1 LKSDKG
7 DFETGTGSRRMR
19 TQPCKSNEV
28 ETDVTSPTAQ
38 WVATSREVHSGRVDL
53 AKSATAAFPSMT
65 RALLAA
71 RMTFATLT
79 ALVVLSGALAG
90 SVSAT
95 IIEPMTPAD
104 EVDLILADGESDFV
118 SRLLEQ
124 QLFEV
129 AAQYC
134 ERSAATTNDVESQ
147 SAWELLL
154 SECRLQQV
162 WTLAADSRTET
173 IRLAIQ
179 RLSDFRTEHTPS
191 PNQDLKLRLTQLEL
205 LGVAG
210 LIEEFLHAPV
220 SAKQKVVLAL
230 KDSSLEFALKAVQQG
245 QVEADV
251 LLKQVDQVRKE
262 LNPAFVRQIRDRIRL
277 LAAQM
282 QLTQSRLKSSPD
294 DKELLR
300 KAKTSVEQIAKSAI
314 DDSAKIRA
322 RVLLAELSLE
332 FESADSF
339 ILKLKALE
347 DSASAPSDRVLVES
361 LRVRSML
368 RQGKPSDAL
377 ESSVKGDDL
386 LFESSSELKVLRL
399 QCLLQ
404 IYEVLFELPD
414 SDSTIALKSQTADE
428 FRSLAERT
436 LPALIGIWQERGR
449 RVVARF
455 DRLVQVGPKL
465 ADAFEEVASLVQ
477 SGDSQVAMEQLQQ
490 IAKSLPQTQ
499 TELRGAVLMELGQLA
514 IRTEQWLVAEDAYRD
529 ASLVFAKSG
538 QSSKAAA
545 SDLLRAFAI
554 GRRWDQTVSGKA
566 KSPQQTPEEIQ
577 TLEATYRQ
585 AIDSHIQAYATERTA
600 ATAREWRARLLADEN
615 PLSAAADLLNAT
627 DLAQHDTTTPAGK
640 EAVLLRLCFAAE
652 CLMNCQLAANS
663 MTQEDQATLKTLIAT
678 LGTQATSADSTSA
691 SSDTLSACLSAKV
704 LALTVSEPS
713 GDAKSWESRASQA
726 QALLTQLPGA
736 ESSSSSPPNPES
748 PPVDSA
754 QGMSML
760 ATDRQRIVHHAQLS
774 CHVVLIVAAFR
785 CLEGQGTLNSS
796 RDAILSEPMIQRMRW
811 IQFLSLQI
819 GTPEQSIPGDPQLAA
834 FLSQMLAAG
843 QSESSTMPI
852 AVELNALR
860 MQSRLCPH
868 SKDWTTFNQQVG
880 RLTKRDLT
888 ESEMILLSRLL
899 SELSATDKVSSKR
912 PFDAAANE
920 FWRAA
925 QKRMKRGHDVW
936 LEASLSLAEASFA
949 GGDSKEAR
957 RILGVVSVL
966 YPEWGD
972 ATRKARADRLAKLL
986 DGQEANAP

>member
-1 LKSDKG
+1 MTSD
-7 DFETGTGSRRMR
+7 SR
-19 TQPCKSNEV
+19 
-28 ETDVTSPTAQ
+28 TSL
-38 WVATSREVHSGRVDL
+38 SI
-53 AKSATAAFPSMT
+53 T
-65 RALLAA
+65 RALLAG
-71 RMTFATLT
+71 RMTLASLT
-79 ALVVLSGALAG
+79 AFVTLSIACAG
-90 SVSAT
+90 SVSA
-95 IIEPMTPAD
+95 IIEPMAPAD

-134 ERSAATTNDVESQ
+134 ERSGAATNDVESQ

-154 SECRLQQV
+154 AECRLQQV

-220 SAKQKVVLAL
+220 SAKQKVVSAR
-230 KDSSLEFALKAVQQG
+230 KDGSLEFALKAVQQG
-245 QVEADV
+245 QVEADL
-251 LLKQVDQVRKE
+251 LLKQVEQVRKE
-262 LNPAFVRQIRDRIRL
+262 LNAAFVRQTRDRIRL

-282 QLTQSRLKSSPD
+282 QLTQIRLKSSPD

-300 KAKTSVEQIAKSAI
+300 KAKTSVEQIAKSAT
-314 DDSAKIRA
+314 DDSTKFRA

-332 FESADSF
+332 SESADSF
-339 ILKLKALE
+339 VLKLKALE
-347 DSASAPSDRVLVES
+347 DSVSAPSERVLVES
-361 LRVRSML
+361 LRIRSKL
-368 RQGKPSDAL
+368 RQGQPSDAL
-377 ESSVKGDDL
+377 ESSVKGEDL

-414 SDSTIALKSQTADE
+414 SDSTTALKSQTADE

-436 LPALIGIWQERGR
+436 LPALIGIWRERGQ
-449 RVVARF
+449 RVVTRF

-465 ADAFEEVASLVQ
+465 ADAFEEVVSLVQ

-514 IRTEQWLVAEDAYRD
+514 IRTEQWQVAEDAYRD
-529 ASLVFAKSG
+529 ASQVFTKSG

-566 KSPQQTPEEIQ
+566 TSPQQTSEEIPS
-577 TLEATYRQ
+577 LEATYRQ

-691 SSDTLSACLSAKV
+691 SSDTLSACLSADI
-704 LALTVSEPS
+704 LALAVSEPS
-713 GDAKSWESRASQA
+713 GDARNWESRASQA
-726 QALLTQLPGA
+726 RTLLTQLPEA
-736 ESSSSSPPNPES
+736 ESSNSSPLKAES
-748 PPVDSA
+748 QPADPRPSDSA

-774 CHVVLIVAAFR
+774 CHVVLIAAAFR

-868 SKDWTTFNQQVG
+868 SKDWTTFNQQLG
-880 RLTKRDLT
+880 RLTKKDLT

-899 SELSATDKVSSKR
+899 SELSATPTDVVGSKR

-949 GGDSKEAR
+949 GGDSKESR
-957 RILGVVSVL
+957 RILGVVGVL
-966 YPEWGD
+966 YPEWGH
-972 ATRKARADRLAKLL
+972 ATRKARADRLAKSL

>member
-1 LKSDKG
+1 
-7 DFETGTGSRRMR
+7 M
-19 TQPCKSNEV
+19 QPCRSNEV
-28 ETDVTSPTAQ
+28 ETDVTSPTAH
-38 WVATSREVHSGRVDL
+38 WFAISRKVHSGRSGRVYL
-53 AKSATAAFPSMT
+53 PKSATAASPRITS
-65 RALLAA
+65 ALLTVLKRFAA
-71 RMTFATLT
+71 VTVL
-79 ALVVLSGALAG
+79 LVLSVACAG
-90 SVSAT
+90 SVSA

-104 EVDLILADGESDFV
+104 EVDLILADGESEFV

-124 QLFEV
+124 KLFEV

-134 ERSAATTNDVESQ
+134 ERSAATTNDVESK
-147 SAWELLL
+147 SSWELLL
-154 SECRLQQV
+154 AECRLQQV

-220 SAKQKVVLAL
+220 SAKQKVVSAR
-230 KDSSLEFALKAVQQG
+230 DDGSLEFALKAVQQG
-245 QVEADV
+245 QVEADL

-294 DKELLR
+294 DKEPLR
-300 KAKTSVEQIAKSAI
+300 KAKSSVEQIARSAG
-314 DDSAKIRA
+314 DSTKFRA

-332 FESADSF
+332 SESADSF

-347 DSASAPSDRVLVES
+347 DSVSAPSDRVLVES

-404 IYEVLFELPD
+404 LYEVLFELPD
-414 SDSTIALKSQTADE
+414 SDSTTALKSQTADE

-436 LPALIGIWQERGR
+436 LPALTGIWQERGQ
-449 RVVARF
+449 RVVTRF

-477 SGDSQVAMEQLQQ
+477 SGDSQLAMEQLQQ
-490 IAKSLPQTQ
+490 IAKSLPPTQ
-499 TELRGAVLMELGQLA
+499 TDLSGAVLMELGQLA
-514 IRTEQWLVAEDAYRD
+514 IRTEQWQVAEDAYRD
-529 ASLVFAKSG
+529 ASQVFAKSG

-566 KSPQQTPEEIQ
+566 KSLQQTPEEILS
-577 TLEATYRQ
+577 LEAAYRQ
-585 AIDSHIQAYATERTA
+585 ALDLHIQAHATERTA
-600 ATAREWRARLLADEN
+600 ATAREWRARLVADEN
-615 PLSAAADLLNAT
+615 PLSAAADLLNTT
-627 DLAQHDTTTPAGK
+627 DLAQQDTTTPAGK
-640 EAVLLRLCFAAE
+640 DAVVLRLCFAGE
-652 CLMNCQLAANS
+652 CLMNCQLAADT
-663 MTQEDQATLKTLIAT
+663 MTQEDQTTLKTLIAT
-678 LGTQATSADSTSA
+678 LGSQATSAELTNSPSA
-691 SSDTLSACLSAKV
+691 TLSACLSATV
-704 LALTVSEPS
+704 LALTVSGPS
-713 GDAKSWESRASQA
+713 GDAKNWESRASQA
-726 QALLTQLPGA
+726 RTLLTQLPEA
-736 ESSSSSPPNPES
+736 ESSNSSPAAPQS
-748 PPVDSA
+748 PPTDSRPVDSA

-760 ATDRQRIVHHAQLS
+760 ATDRQRVVHHAQLS
-774 CHVVLIVAAFR
+774 CHIVLIAAAFR

-819 GTPEQSIPGDPQLAA
+819 DRPEQAIPGDPQLAA

-843 QSESSTMPI
+843 QSESSIMPI

-868 SKDWTTFNQQVG
+868 SKDWTTFNQQLG
-880 RLTKRDLT
+880 RLTKKDLT
-888 ESEMILLSRLL
+888 ESEMILLSRFL
-899 SELSATDKVSSKR
+899 SELSASPKVMVGSKR
-912 PFDAAANE
+912 PFDAAAIE

-949 GGDSKEAR
+949 GGDTKEAR